1 MKKNL
6 FLMAMALLPVA
17 GFVACDD
24 DDNENNNVTPSNVE
38 KMEIVSTGASDCLGS
53 PYDLAGK
60 GDENK
65 FAYCDYVYNAKNG
78 TIKLVINNIIRNCAF
93 VPTVSANNNYY
104 SKNIEVTISE
114 PSKDDLADMARCE
127 CLYSD
132 TIVMRGLSGVH
143 TLTINNNYYRAKTE
157 IDFSSETDIENR
169 VYIDE
174 EIPSIHLVAH

>member
-1 MKKNL
+1 MKKTL
-6 FLMAMALLPVA
+6 YLTAIALLPVA

-24 DDNENNNVTPSNVE
+24 DDNENNNAIPSKTE

-114 PSKDDLADMARCE
+114 PSKDDSTLVRCE

-132 TIVMRGLSGVH
+132 TIVMRGFSGVH
-143 TLTINNNYYRAKTE
+143 TLTIKDGSKYRAKTE

-174 EIPSIHLVAH
+174 EIPTIHLVAH

>member
-6 FLMAMALLPVA
+6 FLVAMALLPVA

-24 DDNENNNVTPSNVE
+24 DDNENNNVAPSNVE

-93 VPTVSANNNYY
+93 VPTLSANNYY

-114 PSKDDLADMARCE
+114 PSKDDSTLVRCE

-143 TLTINNNYYRAKTE
+143 TLTIKDGSKYRAKAE

>member
-1 MKKNL
+1 
-6 FLMAMALLPVA
+6 MALLPVA

-53 PYDLAGK
+53 PYDMAGK

-104 SKNIEVTISE
+104 SKNIEVTISV
-114 PSKDDLADMARCE
+114 PSKDDLTNTVSCE

>member
-1 MKKNL
+1 
-6 FLMAMALLPVA
+6 MALLPVA

-93 VPTVSANNNYY
+93 VPTVSANSNYY
-104 SKNIEVTISE
+104 SKNIEVTISV
-114 PSKDDLADMARCE
+114 PSKDDLTNTVSCE

>member
-1 MKKNL
+1 
-6 FLMAMALLPVA
+6 MALLPVA

-104 SKNIEVTISE
+104 SKNIEVTISV
-114 PSKDDLADMARCE
+114 PSKDDLTNTVSCE

>member
-1 MKKNL
+1 
-6 FLMAMALLPVA
+6 MALLPVA

-93 VPTVSANNNYY
+93 VPTLSANNNYY
-104 SKNIEVTISE
+104 SKNIEVTISV
-114 PSKDDLADMARCE
+114 PSKDDLTNTVSCE

-143 TLTINNNYYRAKTE
+143 TLTINNDYYRAKTE

>member
-1 MKKNL
+1 MKKTL
-6 FLMAMALLPVA
+6 YLTAIALLPVA

-24 DDNENNNVTPSNVE
+24 DDNENNNAIPSKTE

-114 PSKDDLADMARCE
+114 PSKDDSTLVRCE

-143 TLTINNNYYRAKTE
+143 TLTIKDGSKYRAKTE

-174 EIPSIHLVAH
+174 EIPTIHLVAH

>member
-1 MKKNL
+1 
-6 FLMAMALLPVA
+6 MALLPVA

-53 PYDLAGK
+53 PYDMTGK

-93 VPTVSANNNYY
+93 VPTVSANSNYY
-104 SKNIEVTISE
+104 SKNIEVTISV
-114 PSKDDLADMARCE
+114 PSKDDLTNTVSCE

>member
-6 FLMAMALLPVA
+6 FLVAMALLPVA

-53 PYDLAGK
+53 PYDMAGK

-114 PSKDDLADMARCE
+114 PSKDDSTLVSCE

-174 EIPSIHLVAH
+174 EIPTIHLVAH

>member
-1 MKKNL
+1 
-6 FLMAMALLPVA
+6 MALLPVA

-60 GDENK
+60 GDENRI
-65 FAYCDYVYNAKNG
+65 AYCDYVYNAKNG

-104 SKNIEVTISE
+104 SKNIEVTISV
-114 PSKDDLADMARCE
+114 PSKDDLTNMVSCE